1 LAGES
6 KRRFLGDPGTAS
18 GALDPAPS
26 PQTNALRSR
35 LDYRTLGLA
44 AVHLTAL
51 SALAIAQP
59 LFDLLGQSA
68 AFFTLRQS
76 TASEIVA
83 FALLVVVAPPALLML
98 VQALAALIDPRA
110 RTAVHL
116 LSVAGLVSMIALQA
130 LKRTGFGGAEMLG
143 LAALLVGVAAAFA
156 YARFQAA
163 RSLVT
168 VLGAAPPL
176 FLALF
181 LFGSP
186 VKELVLVPDEARVAM
201 PTTTTKAPIVMVVF
215 DEFPVGSLM
224 DRDGRIDPVRYPNF
238 AKLARGANWYRNTAS
253 VSPWTEEAVP
263 AVLTGE
269 YPRAGALPAYQD
281 HPRNLF
287 TLFGRSHDLRVYEP
301 LTSLCPPRLCR
312 RTGPSAIAPGLGPL
326 LSDASIVYS
335 HILLPRSV
343 AIRAGLPDVT
353 TSWGDFRK
361 SVAGRRS
368 PSAQFELFLHSLS
381 VASRP
386 TLYFL
391 HVELPH
397 SPFRYLPSGRQY
409 LGRTEQPLVGAEPG
423 QPDAWAARQAHQ
435 RHLLQVGFTDRLL
448 GRLLARLRTNGLYDR
463 SLVVVAA
470 DHGVAFLP
478 GEPARAPTPT
488 NAHEI
493 VFVPFFVKAPGQ
505 NKGRI
510 VDRPLETID
519 VLPTIAATVGVR
531 LPWRV
536 DGRSERAGKPR
547 EIVEIASLRFDPRPL
562 ASRRA
567 ASVAARIAAFGAH
580 AGWGRA
586 LRIGPH
592 VRLIGRRVADL
603 PHMTQSVER
612 ARIEDEA
619 AYTLVDPTSS
629 FLPAYVG
636 GRIDGGDAGRPLAV
650 SVNGRIAGVTRTYR
664 DGNRVRF
671 YSIVPETAFRSG
683 PNDIAVYAVVHGHG
697 HMALRLLG
705 KAGRSTSFALRK
717 DAHGEL
723 LVSAD
728 GRTIRVRAGA
738 VGGHVDR
745 AELERDRVGFGG
757 WAADLDARRVR
768 DRVVVFADDRFVA
781 SFSAT
786 VERKDLGADIA
797 GAGFSFVLPLSTL
810 TRTSAD
816 PDVRVIAIVGDV
828 ASELT
833 YPDDYPW

>member
-18 GALDPAPS
+18 GTLDPAPS
-26 PQTNALRSR
+26 PQANALRSR

-76 TASEIVA
+76 TPSEIVA

-201 PTTTTKAPIVMVVF
+201 PTTTTKAPI
-215 DEFPVGSLM
+215 
-224 DRDGRIDPVRYPNF
+224 
-238 AKLARGANWYRNTAS
+238 
-253 VSPWTEEAVP
+253 
-263 AVLTGE
+263 
-269 YPRAGALPAYQD
+269 PAYQD

-335 HILLPRSV
+335 HILLPKSV

-547 EIVEIASLRFDPRPL
+547 QIVEIASLRFDPRPL

-592 VRLIGRRVADL
+592 VRLIGHRVADL

-757 WAADLDARRVR
+757 WAADR